1 MKLCSKKWTY
11 GVFGVYLLF
20 LIWLVLFK
28 LATDPAQIPSQRGI
42 NLIPFYYDQE
52 NGVHW
57 KEVLY
62 NVLIFVPAG
71 FYFAAF
77 FQKKNILLGTVAAAA
92 LSLFFE
98 ISQWVFSI
106 GATDITD
113 LITNTVGGFCGVALF
128 WALGKVAEN
137 RRMTIANT
145 VGAVLEILF
154 DALLALLLIAN

>member
-11 GVFGVYLLF
+11 GVFGLYLLF

-42 NLIPFYYDQE
+42 NLVPFYYDQE

-77 FQKKNILLGTVAAAA
+77 FQKKNILLGTAAAA
-92 LSLFFE
+92 AISLFFE

-113 LITNTVGGFCGVALF
+113 LITNTAGGFCGVALF
-128 WALGKVAEN
+128 WVLGKVAKN
-137 RRMTIANT
+137 HRMTIANT

-154 DALLALLLIAN
+154 GALLALLLIAN